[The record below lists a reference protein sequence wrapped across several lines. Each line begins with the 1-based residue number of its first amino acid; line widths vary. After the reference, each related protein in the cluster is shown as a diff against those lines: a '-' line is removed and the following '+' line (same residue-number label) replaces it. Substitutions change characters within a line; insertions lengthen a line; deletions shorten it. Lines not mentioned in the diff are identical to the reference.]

1 MSPQILAMDEI
12 SEPGDVDACRNAAYC
27 GVSLLATAHAADAEE
42 LSRREVYRSLL
53 CDKVFFRAIVIRCTD
68 GCRRYEEVML

>member
-1 MSPQILAMDEI
+1 MKYLNRVTSMPA
-12 SEPGDVDACRNAAYC
+12 GTRRTAVF
-27 GVSLLATAHAADAEE
+27 LLATAHAADAEE